1 MRTADP
7 APRASARLVG
17 EDEGAEGVLLSG
29 HLLGVGGLPIPPTGG
44 GPFHLLSPTW
54 RSKPHQPA
62 RVSWQHTLPS
72 EIILPFLGWLIAVAQ
87 PRPTLCNPTDCGT
100 SASSVLHRLPE
111 FAQTHVQGVRAK
123 WLASYPSPFLTVAD
137 TKVTVVCVLQK
148 TPLDLIP
155 SARCP
160 AVPQG
165 SIYECRRGWCGVKK
179 RTGQAP
185 SSPGRGRRMVPRAKG
200 LPASAQSAH
209 GRALG

>member
-1 MRTADP
+1 MEEPRCSDVILSQQTHPPSPWAD
-7 APRASARLVG
+7 RLCISFFLF
-17 EDEGAEGVLLSG
+17 LL
-29 HLLGVGGLPIPPTGG
+29 LPVPCSQKGQT
-44 GPFHLLSPTW
+44 
-54 RSKPHQPA
+54 
-62 RVSWQHTLPS
+62 
-72 EIILPFLGWLIAVAQ
+72 
-87 PRPTLCNPTDCGT
+87 
-100 SASSVLHRLPE
+100 LPE
-111 FAQTHVQGVRAK
+111 FAPTHVCRVGVK
-123 WLASYPSPFLTVAD
+123 SLAYYPPSFSTVAD